1 MKYVYFMFGIPL
13 LIFTVAF
20 IETRKKLVVFKYM
33 MMVLAA
39 LLAVVLFFYYR
50 DKLKISKQLKGIKD
64 IYEYERGG
72 VVDRSWVLEDRIL
85 CCKDLDIHEVISKD
99 INEVY
104 VENDKKGKTCI
115 HLKINEKEINMTA
128 LSKGETERF
137 VAYIKRKNP
146 NVILQG
152 IEPKGKGTLQELGAG
167 IQV

>member
-50 DKLKISKQLKGIKD
+50 DKLKISKQLKNIDD
-64 IYEYERGG
+64 IQAYERGG
-72 VVDRSWVLEDRIL
+72 VVDRSWILENRIL
-85 CCKDLDIHEVISKD
+85 CCKDLEIHEVISKD
-99 INEVY
+99 VKEVRIQ
-104 VENDKKGKTCI
+104 ENKKTLI
-115 HLKINEKEINMTA
+115 HLKTNENEVVMSA
-128 LSKGETERF
+128 LSKEEAQRF

-146 NVILQG
+146 NVILNG

>member
-33 MMVLAA
+33 MMALAA

-50 DKLKISKQLKGIKD
+50 DKLKISKQLKNIDD
-64 IYEYERGG
+64 IQAYERGG
-72 VVDRSWVLEDRIL
+72 VVDRSWILENRIL
-85 CCKDLDIHEVISKD
+85 CCTDLEIHEVMSKD
-99 INEVY
+99 VKEVRIE
-104 VENDKKGKTCI
+104 ENKKTLI
-115 HLKINEKEINMTA
+115 HLKTNENEVVMSA
-128 LSKGETERF
+128 LSKEEAQRF

-146 NVILQG
+146 NVILNG

>member
-50 DKLKISKQLKGIKD
+50 DKLKISKQLKNIKN

-72 VVDRSWVLEDRIL
+72 VVDRSWVLENRIL
-85 CCKDLDIHEVISKD
+85 CCKDLEIYELITTDIK
-99 INEVY
+99 EVY
-104 VENDKKGKTCI
+104 VESDKKGKVLL
-115 HLKINEKEINMTA
+115 HLKTEQEIDMTA
-128 LSKGETERF
+128 LSKEEAERF

-146 NVILQG
+146 NVILHE

>member
-39 LLAVVLFFYYR
+39 LLAVVLFFYYK
-50 DKLKISKQLKGIKD
+50 DKLKISKQLKDIKD

-72 VVDRSWVLEDRIL
+72 VVDRSWILEDRIL
-85 CCKDLDIHEVISKD
+85 CCKDLDIHEVITKD
-99 INEVY
+99 IKEVH
-104 VENDKKGKTCI
+104 VENDKKGKVLL
-115 HLKINEKEINMTA
+115 HLKTDQEVDMTA
-128 LSKGETERF
+128 LSKEEAERF
-137 VAYIKRKNP
+137 AAYIKRKNP
-146 NVILQG
+146 NVILNG

>member
-50 DKLKISKQLKGIKD
+50 DKLNISKQLKNIKD

-72 VVDRSWVLEDRIL
+72 VVDRSWILEDRIL
-85 CCKDLDIHEVISKD
+85 CCKDLDIHEVITKD
-99 INEVY
+99 IKEVH
-104 VENDKKGKTCI
+104 VENDKKGKVLL
-115 HLKINEKEINMTA
+115 HLKTDQEIDMTA
-128 LSKGETERF
+128 LSKEEAERL

-146 NVILQG
+146 NAILNG

>member
-39 LLAVVLFFYYR
+39 LLTVVLFFYYR
-50 DKLKISKQLKGIKD
+50 DKLKISKQLKNIKN

-72 VVDRSWVLEDRIL
+72 VVDRSWVLENRIL
-85 CCKDLDIHEVISKD
+85 CCKDLEIHELITTD
-99 INEVY
+99 IKEVY
-104 VENDKKGKTCI
+104 VESDKKGKVLL
-115 HLKINEKEINMTA
+115 HLKTEQEIDMTA
-128 LSKGETERF
+128 LSKEEAERF

-146 NVILQG
+146 NVILHG

>member
-50 DKLKISKQLKGIKD
+50 DKLKISKQLKNIDD
-64 IYEYERGG
+64 IQEYERGG
-72 VVDRSWVLEDRIL
+72 VVDRSWILENRIL
-85 CCKDLDIHEVISKD
+85 CCKDLEIHEVISKD
-99 INEVY
+99 VKEVQ
-104 VENDKKGKTCI
+104 VEENKKTLI
-115 HLKINEKEINMTA
+115 HLKTNENEVVMSA
-128 LSKGETERF
+128 LSKEEAQRF

-146 NVILQG
+146 NVILNG